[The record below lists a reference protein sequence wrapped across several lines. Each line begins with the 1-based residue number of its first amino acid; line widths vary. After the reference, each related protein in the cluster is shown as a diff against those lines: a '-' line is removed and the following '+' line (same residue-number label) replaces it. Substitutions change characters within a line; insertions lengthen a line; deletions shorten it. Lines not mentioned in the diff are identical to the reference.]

1 MRIKKFEDI
10 KAWQGAR
17 DLVNMIYKAIRDN
30 NSFYRD
36 FRFREQIQA
45 AGISVMSNIAEGFAR
60 SSDREFKR
68 FLWIAKGS
76 VAEVQSQLY
85 VAFDQG
91 YITQDDFDK
100 LYVKAEEVAKLISG
114 FITYLLD
121 SKTQKTKQTQR
132 LRCIA

>member
-1 MRIKKFEDI
+1 MKIKRFEDI

-17 DLVNMIYKAIRDN
+17 DLVNKIYKAIRGN
-30 NSFYRD
+30 NGFYRD

-76 VAEVQSQLY
+76 LAEVQSQLW
-85 VAFDQG
+85 VALDQG
-91 YITQDDFDK
+91 YVTQDDFDR
-100 LYVKAEEVAKLISG
+100 LYAKAEEVAKLISG

-121 SKTQKTKQTQR
+121 SKTQRTQ
-132 LRCIA
+132 